1 MGRLAQVRGSGLG
14 RDSSG
19 RSRRCQRRPGDREA
33 AAVNPQPHAP
43 SSALGGGAAASVF
56 PQWDRA
62 PRRTRARERGEG
74 TRVGRGQGQ
83 GTHPSPRGSSE
94 RGRIAGCGVVAQLAW
109 LLAEAPPLHTLG
121 FLGLQRSF
129 LLGSV

>member
-19 RSRRCQRRPGDREA
+19 RSRRCQPRPGDREA
-33 AAVNPQPHAP
+33 ATVTLQPHAP
-43 SSALGGGAAASVF
+43 CSDLGGGAAASVF

-62 PRRTRARERGEG
+62 PCRIRARDRGEG
-74 TRVGRGQGQ
+74 TRVGRVPGQD
-83 GTHPSPRGSSE
+83 THPSLRGSSE

-121 FLGLQRSF
+121 FLGLQRSL